1 MCLQRREAAAGA
13 EGSAIA
19 GILKDQLPTPKLF
32 CCLCYLLAY
41 YTQSELKRAG
51 FCVQYPLQV
60 SNLTLKSRHP

>member
-1 MCLQRREAAAGA
+1 MCLQSREAAAGA
-13 EGSAIA
+13 EGSATA
-19 GILKDQLPTPKLF
+19 GNLKDQLLTSKLF
-32 CCLCYLLAY
+32 CCLCYLLTY

>member
-13 EGSAIA
+13 KGSGTA

-41 YTQSELKRAG
+41 YTHSELKRAR

-60 SNLTLKSRHP
+60 SNLTLKTRHP